1 MKKNRTK
8 PDIEKVKEVLKP
20 KINKYLDW
28 FIHML
33 GYTLVLITVS
43 VVFDDTLYID
53 NQFFGLWGLLA
64 IIIVYILNRTVKPVL
79 VWLTLPL
86 TALTLGLFYPITNVL
101 ILKIADW
108 LLGSHFEINGIFMI
122 FIVSII
128 ISIMNAIM
136 DNIIIDTFLRRR
148 KK

>member
-1 MKKNRTK
+1 M
-8 PDIEKVKEVLKP
+8 

-43 VVFDDTLYID
+43 VIFKKTIYID
-53 NQFFGLWGLLA
+53 NSYYGLWGLIA
-64 IIIVYILNRTVKPVL
+64 VIIIFVLNRTVKPLL
-79 VWLTLPL
+79 VWMTLPL
-86 TALTLGLFYPITNVL
+86 TALTLGLFYPL
-101 ILKIADW
+101 INIVVLKITDFI
-108 LLGSHFEINGIFMI
+108 LGPHFDIHGTIFV
-122 FIVSII
+122 FVVSIV

-136 DNIIIDTFLRRR
+136 DNVIIDGFLKGY